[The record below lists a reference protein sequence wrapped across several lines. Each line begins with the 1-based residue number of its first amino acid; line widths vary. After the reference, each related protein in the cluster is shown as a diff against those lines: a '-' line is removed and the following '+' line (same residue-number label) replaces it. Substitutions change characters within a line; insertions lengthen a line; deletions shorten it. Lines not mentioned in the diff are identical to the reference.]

1 MPRDGDPILTDGF
14 DRSHNYLRIAL
25 TEKCNLRCFYCMP
38 AEGVQLAPRDHLM
51 TADELE
57 HIVSFFVGHGV
68 NKVRFTGGEP
78 LIRKDA
84 AEIFERLSA
93 YPIEMGITTNGV
105 LMDRFLDTF
114 KKVGLKAVNIS
125 LDSLQRDTF
134 LRITRRDQ
142 FDKVQQNIRL
152 FLDEG
157 FRVKLN
163 TVVMRGVNDH
173 EILDMVR
180 RTQDDPLE
188 VKFIEFMP
196 FEGNRWEWEKG
207 ISSAELLSGIQ
218 DAFPGRVEKLDDAP
232 NDTASSY
239 KLNGAEGRFGFISTV
254 SEPFCSGC
262 NRLRITADGKL
273 KNCLFSE
280 GESDL
285 LTALRNGD
293 PLEPLVGANV
303 KDKAWMRAGM
313 ERFDDLAD
321 PEQNQKNRSM
331 IKIGG

>member
-1 MPRDGDPILTDGF
+1 MPREKGSILTDRFGRF
-14 DRSHNYLRIAL
+14 HNYLRIAL

-38 AEGVQLAPRDHLM
+38 AEGVQLAPRSHLM

-57 HIVSFFVGHGV
+57 RIVAFFVERGV
-68 NKVRFTGGEP
+68 EKVRFTGGEP
-78 LIRKDA
+78 LVRKDA
-84 AEIFERLSA
+84 AEIFDRLSQ

-105 LMDRFLDTF
+105 MMDRFLEPF
-114 KKVGLKAVNIS
+114 KRAGLKSVNIS

-142 FDKVQQNIRL
+142 FDKVQANIRL

-163 TVVMRGVNDH
+163 TVVMRGENDQ
-173 EILDMVR
+173 EVEEMVE
-180 RTQDDPLE
+180 RTKEDPLE

-196 FEGNRWEWEKG
+196 FEGNRWEWDKG
-207 ISSAELLSGIQ
+207 IPSAELLERIRR
-218 DAFPGRVEKLDDAP
+218 AFPDEVEKLDDGP

-239 KLNGAEGRFGFISTV
+239 RLKGAKGRFGFISTV
-254 SEPFCSGC
+254 TEPFCAGC

-285 LTALRNGD
+285 LSALRNGE
-293 PLEPLVGANV
+293 PLEPLVDANV
-303 KDKAWMRAGM
+303 KSKSRMRAGM
-313 ERFDDLAD
+313 ETFEELAD
-321 PEQNQKNRSM
+321 PERNQKNRSM
-331 IKIGG
+331 IRIGG

>member
-1 MPRDGDPILTDGF
+1 MPHEIDPILTDAFG
-14 DRSHNYLRIAL
+14 RSHNYLRLAL

-38 AEGVQLAPRDHLM
+38 AEGVQLAPRSHLM
-51 TADELE
+51 TADEIE
-57 HIVSFFVGHGV
+57 EIVGFFVERGV

-105 LMDRFLDTF
+105 LMDRFLGTF
-114 KKVGLKAVNIS
+114 KECGLNAVNIS

-134 LRITRRDQ
+134 IRITRRDQ
-142 FDKVQQNIRL
+142 FDKVQENIRL

-163 TVVMRGVNDH
+163 TVVMRGENDH

-180 RTQDDPLE
+180 RTQDEALE
-188 VKFIEFMP
+188 IKFIEFMP
-196 FEGNRWEWEKG
+196 FEGNRWEWDKG
-207 ISSAELLSGIQ
+207 IPSAELLSGIR
-218 DAFPGRVEKLDDAP
+218 DAFPDKVEKIEDAP
-232 NDTASSY
+232 NDTASRY
-239 KLNGAEGRFGFISTV
+239 RLKGAKGSFGFISTV
-254 SEPFCSGC
+254 SEPFCSTC

-280 GESDL
+280 EESDL
-285 LTALRNGD
+285 LSALRNG
-293 PLEPLVGANV
+293 EPLGPFVKGNV
-303 KDKAWMRAGM
+303 QQKARMRAGM
-313 ERFDDLAD
+313 ESFEELAD
-321 PEQNQKNRSM
+321 PTRNQRNRSM
-331 IKIGG
+331 IRIGG